1 MYSELI
7 ATKTGIGRH
16 QIENTLNLLDEGATI
31 PFISRYR
38 KERTGGLDEVAIST
52 IKDEYDK
59 LKELTKRKEY
69 IVNAIV
75 KTGKL
80 TDELKERIDKCW
92 DTDILED
99 IYMPYKTKNKTK
111 AETARL
117 LGLEPLAKAIMRRD
131 RTDLEILA
139 TRYVKGE
146 VKDTD
151 TAIAHARNIIAE
163 WISENEK
170 IRNIV
175 RSIYSRTAQ
184 ISSKVIKGKEEEG
197 NKYKDYF
204 NFSEPLKYCSS
215 HRFLAMSRGEN
226 EGFLKLSITNVEEP
240 SIERIES
247 FYKIGS
253 DNNDCEKEIR
263 AAIKDSFKRLI
274 KPSIDSEF
282 IRQSKEKADKEAI
295 DVFASNIR
303 QLLLSPPLGNK
314 RVLAIDPGFRTG
326 CKVVCLDAQGNLL
339 HNDTI
344 YPHPPKEDR
353 SLSAK
358 KIMNMIEVYNLDVIA
373 IGNGTASRETESFI
387 TSLRYSR
394 DIKVFIVSEDGA
406 SIYSAS
412 KIAREE
418 FPNYDVTVRGAVSIG
433 RRLIDPLAE
442 LVKIDP
448 KSIGVGQYQYDVD
461 QTELKKALDRVVES
475 CVNLVGVNLNTAS
488 KYLLQYV
495 SGLGSQIAENIV
507 NYRKE
512 NGDFTNREQLKK
524 VPRLGPKAFEQCA
537 GFLRVKNGDN
547 PLDNSAVHPESYH
560 IVEAISKR
568 LRKNVSQLIGNKEVL
583 QQVDIKE
590 FTTDKI
596 GEYTIK
602 DIITELEK
610 PGLDPRNQVKVFE
623 FDKSIKTIS
632 DLKTGMELPGI
643 VTNITNFGCFVDV
656 GIKEN
661 GLIHISQL
669 SDSFVSDPTKIVSI
683 HQHVKVRVLD
693 IDMERKR
700 IQMKLIEKL

>member
-7 ATKTGIGRH
+7 ATKTGIDRH

-69 IVNAIV
+69 IVNAIE

-99 IYMPYKTKNKTK
+99 IYMPYKTKTKTK

-175 RSIYSRTAQ
+175 RSIYLRTAQ

-568 LRKNVSQLIGNKEVL
+568 LGKNVSQLIGNKEVL

>member
-69 IVNAIV
+69 IVNAIE

-99 IYMPYKTKNKTK
+99 IYMPYKIKNKTK

-175 RSIYSRTAQ
+175 RSIYSRIAQ

-568 LRKNVSQLIGNKEVL
+568 LGKNVSQLIGNKEVL

>member
-1 MYSELI
+1 
-7 ATKTGIGRH
+7 
-16 QIENTLNLLDEGATI
+16 
-31 PFISRYR
+31 
-38 KERTGGLDEVAIST
+38 
-52 IKDEYDK
+52 
-59 LKELTKRKEY
+59 
-69 IVNAIV
+69 
-75 KTGKL
+75 
-80 TDELKERIDKCW
+80 
-92 DTDILED
+92 
-99 IYMPYKTKNKTK
+99 
-111 AETARL
+111 
-117 LGLEPLAKAIMRRD
+117 
-131 RTDLEILA
+131 
-139 TRYVKGE
+139 
-146 VKDTD
+146 
-151 TAIAHARNIIAE
+151 
-163 WISENEK
+163 
-170 IRNIV
+170 
-175 RSIYSRTAQ
+175 
-184 ISSKVIKGKEEEG
+184 
-197 NKYKDYF
+197 
-204 NFSEPLKYCSS
+204 
-215 HRFLAMSRGEN
+215 
-226 EGFLKLSITNVEEP
+226 
-240 SIERIES
+240 
-247 FYKIGS
+247 
-253 DNNDCEKEIR
+253 
-263 AAIKDSFKRLI
+263 
-274 KPSIDSEF
+274 
-282 IRQSKEKADKEAI
+282 
-295 DVFASNIR
+295 
-303 QLLLSPPLGNK
+303 
-314 RVLAIDPGFRTG
+314 
-326 CKVVCLDAQGNLL
+326 
-339 HNDTI
+339 
-344 YPHPPKEDR
+344 
-353 SLSAK
+353 
-358 KIMNMIEVYNLDVIA
+358 MNMIEVYNLDVIA

-568 LRKNVSQLIGNKEVL
+568 LGKNVSQLIGNKEVL

>member
-69 IVNAIV
+69 IVNAIE

-139 TRYVKGE
+139 IRYVKGE

-524 VPRLGPKAFEQCA
+524 IPRLGPKAFEQCA

-568 LRKNVSQLIGNKEVL
+568 LGKNVSQLIGNKEVL

>member
-568 LRKNVSQLIGNKEVL
+568 LGKNVSQLIGNKEVL

>member
-175 RSIYSRTAQ
+175 RSIYLRTAQ

>member
-69 IVNAIV
+69 IVNAIE

-99 IYMPYKTKNKTK
+99 IYMPYKTKTKTK

-175 RSIYSRTAQ
+175 RSIYSRIAQ

-568 LRKNVSQLIGNKEVL
+568 LGKNVSQLIGNKEVL

-700 IQMKLIEKL
+700 IQMKFIEKL

>member
-69 IVNAIV
+69 IVNAIE

-175 RSIYSRTAQ
+175 RSIYLRTAQ

-568 LRKNVSQLIGNKEVL
+568 LGKNVSQLIGNKEVL

>member
-69 IVNAIV
+69 IVNAIE

-568 LRKNVSQLIGNKEVL
+568 LGKNVSQLIGNKEVL

>member
-69 IVNAIV
+69 IVNAIE

-175 RSIYSRTAQ
+175 RSIYLRTAQ

>member
-69 IVNAIV
+69 IVNAIE

-99 IYMPYKTKNKTK
+99 IYMPYKTKTKTK

-175 RSIYSRTAQ
+175 RSIYLRTAQ

-507 NYRKE
+507 NYRKG

-568 LRKNVSQLIGNKEVL
+568 LGKNVSQLIGNKEVL

>member
-69 IVNAIV
+69 IVNAIE

-175 RSIYSRTAQ
+175 RSIYSRIAQ

-568 LRKNVSQLIGNKEVL
+568 LGKNVSQLIGNKEVL
-583 QQVDIKE
+583 QQLDIKE